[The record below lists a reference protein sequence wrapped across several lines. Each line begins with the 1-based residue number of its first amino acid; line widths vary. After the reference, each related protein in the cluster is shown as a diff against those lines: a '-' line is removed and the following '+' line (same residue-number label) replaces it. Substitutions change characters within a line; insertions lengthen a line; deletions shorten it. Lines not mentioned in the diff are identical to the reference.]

1 MHQAQSYVDGHLKT
15 VVPSGK
21 LSTVALNAAQAVAL
35 RQALSRDAADYA
47 YSGMVS
53 IGDAVQAIE
62 KSLFTWATVKLY
74 YAVFYMTRA
83 LLAAHGTAIFYDGT
97 KPYSWESIAGAMAV
111 KRDGPTHK
119 VVLASFGAVL
129 PTSPLL
135 SQPIGVEGVLDW
147 LMKRREEVNY
157 TNPRFSEPNAPAHLD
172 LIARTGVRKSV
183 SAYLRDDSFL
193 YAFDP
198 QHAILAFPIEAL
210 KMVLRPKA
218 TGGAGIT
225 LAGDDRKYLASLYVD
240 KSGPLA
246 EAVNLIRA

>member
-1 MHQAQSYVDGHLKT
+1 MKAT
-15 VVPSGK
+15 APNGK
-21 LSTVALNAAQAVAL
+21 LSTIALNAAQAVAL
-35 RQALSRDAADYA
+35 RHALNRDATDYV
-47 YSGMVS
+47 YSGVVS

-62 KSLFTWATVKLY
+62 RALFTWATVKLY

-83 LLAAHGTAIFYDGT
+83 LLASHGTAIFYDGT
-97 KPYSWESIAGAMAV
+97 KPYSWDSVAGAMAV
-111 KRDGPTHK
+111 KKDGPTHK
-119 VVLASFGAVL
+119 VVLTSFKTVL

-135 SQPIGVEGVLDW
+135 SQPIGAEPALDW

-157 TNPRFSEPNAPAHLD
+157 ATPRFSEPSAPAHFD

-210 KMVLRPKA
+210 KMVLKPRP
-218 TGGAGIT
+218 TGGVGIT
-225 LAGDDRKYLASLYVD
+225 LTENDRKYLAGLYID
-240 KSGPLA
+240 KAGPIA
-246 EAVNLIRA
+246 DAVNLIRA

>member
-15 VVPSGK
+15 VALGGK
-21 LSTVALNAAQAVAL
+21 LSTVALNAAQAAAL
-35 RQALSRDAADYA
+35 HQALSRDAADYV
-47 YSGMVS
+47 YSGIVS

-62 KSLFTWATVKLY
+62 KDLFTWATVKLY

-83 LLAAHGTAIFYDGT
+83 LLAAHGTAIFYEGT

-119 VVLASFGAVL
+119 VVLTSFGTVL
-129 PTSPLL
+129 PNNALL
-135 SQPIGVEGVLDW
+135 SQPIGVDGALDW

-157 TNPRFSEPNAPAHLD
+157 TTPRFSEPNAPAHLE
-172 LIARTGVRKSV
+172 LISLTGVRKSV

-210 KMVLRPKA
+210 KMVLKSKA
-218 TGGAGIT
+218 SGGSGIR
-225 LAGDDRKYLASLYVD
+225 LADNDRKYLASLYVD
-240 KSGPLA
+240 KTGPLA